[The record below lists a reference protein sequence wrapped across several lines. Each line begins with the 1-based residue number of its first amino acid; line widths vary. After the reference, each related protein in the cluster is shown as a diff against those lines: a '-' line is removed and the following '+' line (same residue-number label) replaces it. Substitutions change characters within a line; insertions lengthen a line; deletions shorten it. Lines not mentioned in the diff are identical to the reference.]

1 MLNRK
6 FYIAG
11 LIIGCL
17 ALVAAASENLQPIVL
32 QETFNDTNVSHKETV
47 HHFDSNGVCT
57 CIPEALENDSVELP
71 RLTLNKNVAAFVKK
85 YNDKNGLYLDKAK
98 VKTEKYFEIVDS
110 VLRLNDVPAELKYL
124 AFIESGMQ
132 KNPVSRTGAIGP
144 WALMPKAAQQYGL
157 KIGRNDE
164 RLNYAKSTAAAAA
177 LMKDMYADYQDWI
190 MVIAAYNCGPGT
202 MERAIRKAGTT
213 EYWAVQKYL
222 PEETRRHTQKF
233 IAVHYHFEGNGSM
246 VTMTKADMDNH
257 IKAVAAFV
265 ARKNVPSIDDTLAVS
280 AKKIITQIPTSGKN

>member
-11 LIIGCL
+11 FIIVCV
-17 ALVAAASENLQPIVL
+17 ALVAAASEKLQPVIIQKTL
-32 QETFNDTNVSHKETV
+32 IDTTALHKEAV

-57 CIPEALENDSVELP
+57 CIPASAADDIDDIP
-71 RLTLNKNVAAFVKK
+71 RLSLNKNVAEFVKK
-85 YNDKNGLYLDKAK
+85 YNAKNGLYLDKAK
-98 VKTEKYFEIVDS
+98 AKTEKYFQIVDS
-110 VLRLNDVPAELKYL
+110 VLRLNEVPAELKYL

-132 KNPVSRTGAIGP
+132 KNPVTHTGAIGP

-213 EYWAVQKYL
+213 DYWSVQKYL

-233 IAVHYHFEGNGSM
+233 IAVHYHFEGNGSA
-246 VTMTKADMDNH
+246 VTMTKADMENH
-257 IKAVAAFV
+257 IKAVAAYV
-265 ARKNVPSIDDTLAVS
+265 AGQQAPHNDDTLVVS
-280 AKKIITQIPTSGKN
+280 AKK